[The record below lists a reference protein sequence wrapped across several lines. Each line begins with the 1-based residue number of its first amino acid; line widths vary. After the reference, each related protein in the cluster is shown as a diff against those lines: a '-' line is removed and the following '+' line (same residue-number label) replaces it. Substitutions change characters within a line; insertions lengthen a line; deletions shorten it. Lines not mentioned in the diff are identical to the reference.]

1 MESNQNFHRFS
12 SFIETPPTTPR
23 LRRWPTTPG
32 LTPLNTPGCP
42 LSTPKFLPMTQRARS
57 EPRTLQRAKNEPKSE
72 NGLVKSLCRF
82 YSEIF
87 GKKASETREDLSVSF
102 NKYSSSPFPTRR
114 GSKLRKTLSLKE
126 RRDDNVCLL
135 TEHSEPVSFSGSSER
150 KKSRNKRFSIELG
163 SLDRTPLL
171 QLEPKFESDEDLHGA
186 LSLLEMEETRRQNVS
201 NQSLFSQ
208 RKSSRTSIHETSRRF
223 SQISL
228 QDEDI
233 SEKTRLS
240 PTGRSMRSQDSGFS
254 DTAESSNQDR
264 RERRS
269 FSNEK
274 EEVEKEEKKEK
285 EERDLDNMFTP
296 ILGSRQYLLS
306 PSPYSIGKYVIV
318 QYR

>member
-1 MESNQNFHRFS
+1 MESNQHFHRYS
-12 SFIETPPTTPR
+12 CLTETPTTPR

-32 LTPLNTPGCP
+32 LTSSNTPDCH
-42 LSTPKFLPMTQRARS
+42 LSTPESLPMPQRARS
-57 EPRTLQRAKNEPKSE
+57 EPRTLQIVKNEPKSE
-72 NGLVKSLCRF
+72 KGLVKSLCRF

-87 GKKASETREDLSVSF
+87 SKKATETREDLSVSF
-102 NKYSSSPFPTRR
+102 TKYSSSPFPTRR
-114 GSKLRKTLSLKE
+114 GSKLRKSLSLKE

-135 TEHSEPVSFSGSSER
+135 TEHSDPVSFSGSNER
-150 KKSRNKRFSIELG
+150 KKFKNKRLSIELG
-163 SLDRTPLL
+163 GALDRTPLL

-186 LSLLEMEETRRQNVS
+186 LSLLEMEEIRRQNDS
-201 NQSLFSQ
+201 NQSIFSQ

-223 SQISL
+223 SHISL

-240 PTGRSMRSQDSGFS
+240 PTGRSMKSQDSGFS

-274 EEVEKEEKKEK
+274 EEVEKEKVEKEEK

-306 PSPYSIGKYVIV
+306 PSPYSIGQYVIK
-318 QYR
+318 